1 MDRREGKIA
10 LVTGGAGFIG
20 SNLCERLVADGA
32 HVICLDNFQTGR
44 PENLR
49 QFERES
55 RFELVEHDVI
65 DTLPLWL
72 RGGRTRIM
80 RIYHLACAASPPHY
94 QADPEHTMMT
104 NVVGT
109 RNLLRLA
116 EETGA
121 RLLLTST
128 SEVYGDPEAHPQH
141 EDYRG
146 WVSCT
151 GPRACYDEGKRAAE
165 TLAFDFLRARRADVR
180 VGRLFN
186 TYGPRMRCDDG
197 RVISNVI
204 CQAISGE
211 DITVHGDGLQTR
223 SFCYIDDMIEA
234 LCRLMASENAV
245 GFPVNLG
252 NPNELTVKRLV
263 DLVIA
268 MTDSRSRIVHRS
280 LPEDDPRRRKPDIG
294 RAIDLLRW
302 RPRIALEAGLRK
314 TIGWFE
320 DERKRAAEPA
330 DFEDELIATAA
341 E

>member
-1 MDRREGKIA
+1 
-10 LVTGGAGFIG
+10 
-20 SNLCERLVADGA
+20 
-32 HVICLDNFQTGR
+32 
-44 PENLR
+44 
-49 QFERES
+49 
-55 RFELVEHDVI
+55 
-65 DTLPLWL
+65 
-72 RGGRTRIM
+72 
-80 RIYHLACAASPPHY
+80 
-94 QADPEHTMMT
+94 
-104 NVVGT
+104 
-109 RNLLRLA
+109 
-116 EETGA
+116 
-121 RLLLTST
+121 
-128 SEVYGDPEAHPQH
+128 
-141 EDYRG
+141 
-146 WVSCT
+146 
-151 GPRACYDEGKRAAE
+151 
-165 TLAFDFLRARRADVR
+165 
-180 VGRLFN
+180 
-186 TYGPRMRCDDG
+186 MRCDDG